1 MISEQERPIL
11 TDEQLV
17 LISKD
22 DLIHKWRQLER
33 YANDLEA
40 RCEQTIQENKKKLN
54 QIEIAKSFE
63 IAKLKNII
71 LMKYVSSKEQESTVS
86 LYKFYFFVNH
96 IKFNVKISN

>member
-17 LISKD
+17 QISKD
-22 DLIHKWRQLER
+22 ELILKWRQLER

-40 RCEQTIQENKKKLN
+40 RCEQTLQENKKKLN

-71 LMKYVSSKEQESTVS
+71 LTKYVSSKEQESTVS
-86 LYKFYFFVNH
+86 IHMFIMF
-96 IKFNVKISN
+96 